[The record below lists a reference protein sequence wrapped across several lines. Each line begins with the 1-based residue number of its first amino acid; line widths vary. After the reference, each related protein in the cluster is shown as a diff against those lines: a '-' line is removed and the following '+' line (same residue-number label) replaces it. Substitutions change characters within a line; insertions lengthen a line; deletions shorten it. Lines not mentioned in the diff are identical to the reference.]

1 MKILKAGTRVV
12 TVIGN
17 IEAFVVGVNI
27 SMDTIDYKI
36 RWFSNGE
43 EKTAW
48 LYRFEIEIAPVK
60 QTAGFNS
67 KPIIKNY
74 DDEITLI
81 EA

>member
-17 IEAFVVGVNI
+17 IEALVVGVSI
-27 SMDTIDYKI
+27 TMDTVDYKI

-74 DDEITLI
+74 NDEITLI